1 VKTMVALENSNCT
14 RCDSST
20 DTDRFAAA
28 CPERFFEVFISEQQL
43 ITTAVGL
50 TARGYRSLA
59 STFAAFVSRAIAFVR
74 MAAGSGVGI
83 CINSSNVGV
92 EIGVDGRSRMG
103 LEDLALMQAIQGSTV
118 LYPSDATSAAAL
130 TSTMA
135 DLDGISYLRTTR
147 GAFPVLYGSDEA
159 FPIGGAK
166 VLRSSL
172 HDDVSLV
179 GAGVT
184 VHQCFDAANH
194 LAQEGISARVIDA
207 YSVKPIDTSAFL
219 DECRATGGRLVV
231 AEDHHPE
238 DGLGSAMAFAISE
251 REASFRIAHLAVRAM
266 PMSGTN
272 AELLAYG
279 GISAPH
285 VEAAVHALVG
295 RG

>member
-1 VKTMVALENSNCT
+1 MKTMVALENSNCT
-14 RCDSST
+14 PCDNST

-59 STFAAFVSRAIAFVR
+59 SAFAAFVSRAVDFVR
-74 MAAGSGVGI
+74 MVAMSGVGI
-83 CINSSNVGV
+83 CINGSNAGV
-92 EIGVDGRSRMG
+92 EIGADGRSRMG
-103 LEDLALMQAIQGSTV
+103 LEDLALMQVIQGSTV

-130 TSTMA
+130 TSTMV

-159 FPIGGAK
+159 FPIGRPK

-172 HDDVSLV
+172 HDDVCLV

-184 VHQCFDAANH
+184 VRQYFDAAND
-194 LAQEGISARVIDA
+194 LAQEGISARVVDA
-207 YSVKPIDTSAFL
+207 YSVKPIETSTLL
-219 DECRATGGRLVV
+219 DACGATGGRLMV

-238 DGLGSAMAFAISE
+238 CGLGTAVALGISE
-251 REASFRIAHLAVRAM
+251 REASFRIALLAVRAM
-266 PMSGTN
+266 PMSGPN
-272 AELLAYG
+272 AELLDCG

-285 VEAAVHALVG
+285 IEAAVHALVG
-295 RG
+295 CG